1 MKLNVGSTDKIIR
14 LVLAAVLIILFVTN
28 VVSGTLGYILLA
40 LAAIFILT
48 SLMNFCPI
56 WAIFKVNTRKK

>member
-14 LVLAAVLIILFVTN
+14 LVLAAVFLILIVTN

>member
-14 LVLAAVLIILFVTN
+14 LILAAVLIILFVTN